1 MLREIA
7 YREHAKNAFWPM
19 KLEATLG
26 TWHPNEKDVTTLGN
40 GTSKLQISAM
50 DILKEREMLEPFIQ
64 ITRTK
69 EQARGK

>member
-7 YREHAKNAFWPM
+7 YREHAKNVFWPM

-40 GTSKLQISAM
+40 STSKLQISAI
-50 DILKEREMLEPFIQ
+50 DILKEKGNA
-64 ITRTK
+64 RTIHTDNADK
-69 EQARGK
+69 GAGEG